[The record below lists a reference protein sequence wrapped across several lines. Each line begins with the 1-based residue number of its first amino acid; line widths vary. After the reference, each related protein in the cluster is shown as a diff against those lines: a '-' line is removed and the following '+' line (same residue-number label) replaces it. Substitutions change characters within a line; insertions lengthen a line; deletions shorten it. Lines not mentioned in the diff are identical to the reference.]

1 MNIYVT
7 IGIIG
12 IISGLI
18 CALADVP
25 LVKPGKAETQKLQH
39 GRISLWWGEVPE
51 SRFTLSFW
59 LSFLGQ
65 PGTYLTMWMLAELIT
80 VNNPALGMALKI
92 NTFVGA
98 YTGLL
103 CHVVFCQKP
112 MLYQRL
118 HGKLGIEDA
127 ENALKGLDK
136 TTMVPMVLGFLSLYL
151 GTTIMVSVAIL
162 TGALNVPK
170 LFILLNPIVSTIVL
184 MALKKCG
191 VKIIGPLG
199 VGFSMFAIVLLVAG
213 MGV

>member
-1 MNIYVT
+1 MNVYAV
-7 IGIIG
+7 IGIVG

-25 LVKPGKAETQKLQH
+25 LVKPGKAEKAGVLADE
-39 GRISLWWGEVPE
+39 LPAWWAKVSE

-80 VNNPALGMALKI
+80 VNSPALGMALKI
-92 NTFVGA
+92 NTIVGA

-127 ENALKGLDK
+127 ENAIKSIDK

-151 GTTIMVSVAIL
+151 GTAIMVTVAIL

-170 LFILLNPIVSTIVL
+170 LFILLNPIVSTIML
-184 MALKKCG
+184 MVLKKCG

-213 MGV
+213 R

>member
-1 MNIYVT
+1 MNVYVI
-7 IGIIG
+7 IGMIG

-25 LVKPGKAETQKLQH
+25 LVKPGNAESQKLQH
-39 GRISLWWGEVPE
+39 GRISLWWVEVPE

-80 VNNPALGMALKI
+80 VNSPALGMAIKSI
-92 NTFVGA
+92 
-98 YTGLL
+98 
-103 CHVVFCQKP
+103 
-112 MLYQRL
+112 
-118 HGKLGIEDA
+118 
-127 ENALKGLDK
+127 DK

-199 VGFSMFAIVLLVAG
+199 VGFSMFASVLLVAG
-213 MGV
+213 M

>member
-1 MNIYVT
+1 MNVYAV
-7 IGIIG
+7 IGIVG

-25 LVKPGKAETQKLQH
+25 LVKPGKAEKAGVLADE
-39 GRISLWWGEVPE
+39 LPAWWAKVSE

-80 VNNPALGMALKI
+80 VNSPALGMALKI

-127 ENALKGLDK
+127 ENALKSIDK

-151 GTTIMVSVAIL
+151 GTAIMVTVAIL

-170 LFILLNPIVSTIVL
+170 LFILLNPIVSTIML
-184 MALKKCG
+184 MVLKKCG

-213 MGV
+213 R

>member
-1 MNIYVT
+1 
-7 IGIIG
+7 
-12 IISGLI
+12 
-18 CALADVP
+18 
-25 LVKPGKAETQKLQH
+25 
-39 GRISLWWGEVPE
+39 
-51 SRFTLSFW
+51 
-59 LSFLGQ
+59 
-65 PGTYLTMWMLAELIT
+65 MWMLAELIT
-80 VNNPALGMALKI
+80 VNSPALGMALKI

-103 CHVVFCQKP
+103 
-112 MLYQRL
+112 
-118 HGKLGIEDA
+118 
-127 ENALKGLDK
+127 
-136 TTMVPMVLGFLSLYL
+136 
-151 GTTIMVSVAIL
+151 VAIL

>member
-1 MNIYVT
+1 MNVYVA
-7 IGIIG
+7 IGMIG

-25 LVKPGKAETQKLQH
+25 LVKPGNAETQKLQNT
-39 GRISLWWGEVPE
+39 RISLWWAEVPE

-65 PGTYLTMWMLAELIT
+65 PGTYLTMWMLAELIAT
-80 VNNPALGMALKI
+80 NNHVLGMALKI

-103 CHVVFCQKP
+103 CHVIFCQKP

-118 HGKLGIEDA
+118 HGKLGTEDA
-127 ENALKGLDK
+127 ENALKSLDK
-136 TTMVPMVLGFLSLYL
+136 TTMVPMILGFLSLYL
-151 GTTIMVSVAIL
+151 GTTIIVVVAIL
-162 TGALNVPK
+162 TSALNVPK
-170 LFILLNPIVSTIVL
+170 LFVLFNPIVSSIVL
-184 MALKKCG
+184 VALKKCS
-191 VKIIGPLG
+191 VKIIGTLG

-213 MGV
+213 LGI

>member
-1 MNIYVT
+1 MNVYII

-25 LVKPGKAETQKLQH
+25 LVKPGKAEAQTLQP
-39 GRISLWWGEVPE
+39 GKISSWWAEVSE
-51 SRFTLSFW
+51 SRFTCSFW

-80 VNNPALGMALKI
+80 VNSPALGIALKI

-112 MLYQRL
+112 ILYQRL
-118 HGKLGIEDA
+118 HGKLRIEDA
-127 ENALKGLDK
+127 GDALKSLDK

-151 GTTIMVSVAIL
+151 GTTILVSVAIV

-170 LFILLNPIVSTIVL
+170 LFVILNPIVSTIVL
-184 MALKKCG
+184 VSLKKCG
-191 VKIIGPLG
+191 VKIIGTLG

-213 MGV
+213 MRV